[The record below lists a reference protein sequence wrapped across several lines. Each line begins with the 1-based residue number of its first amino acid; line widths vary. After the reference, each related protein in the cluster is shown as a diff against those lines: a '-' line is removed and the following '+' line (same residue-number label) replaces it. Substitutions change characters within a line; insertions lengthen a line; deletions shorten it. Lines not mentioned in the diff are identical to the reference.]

1 MESML
6 ITEAGLTEG
15 EAKVYLALLKLGST
29 TTGPLIE
36 ESGVANSIIYR
47 ILERLIEKGL
57 ASYIIKEKTKYFQA
71 ADPKRILDY
80 IEERKQKLDDS
91 KEKLS
96 GLIPQLI
103 GLGMAKGKTSV
114 RIFEGFKG
122 LQTAYEQVYL
132 RLKRGEEMYS
142 LGVYS
147 FQEEKYHIYWQ
158 KDHIKRGKLGI
169 TVKMLFNRDTD
180 PAILQNRNSYKGAE
194 ARYMPG
200 DVATPAWIML
210 YKDVSIIFLQSKEPL
225 AVEIINQDIADT
237 FMAYFNDYWSRSR
250 PFVYKKSRKVQK

>member
-6 ITEAGLTEG
+6 IREAGLTEG
-15 EAKVYLALLKLGST
+15 EAKVYLALLKTGST

-47 ILERLIEKGL
+47 ILDKLIEKGL
-57 ASYIIKEKTKYFQA
+57 VSYVIKEKTKYFQA

-91 KEKLS
+91 KDKIS
-96 GLIPQLI
+96 KLIPQLVGI
-103 GLGMAKGKTSV
+103 GMAEGKTSI

-122 LQTAYEQVYL
+122 LQTAYEQVYS
-132 RLKRGEEMYS
+132 RLKKGEEMYA
-142 LGVYS
+142 LGIYS

-158 KDHIKRGKLGI
+158 KDHARRAKLGI
-169 TVKMLFNRDTD
+169 TTKMLFNKDTL
-180 PAILQNRNSYKGAE
+180 PEILKNRNSFKGAE

-200 DVATPAWIML
+200 DVQTPAWIMI
-210 YKDVSIIFLQSKEPL
+210 YKNVAVIFLQSKEPV
-225 AVEIINQDIADT
+225 AVEIIDQEVSDT
-237 FMAYFNDYWSRSR
+237 FMAYFNDYWGRSKK
-250 PFVYKKSRKVQK
+250 FVYAAKKK